1 LVYSDLLKCPLG
13 VQKRKGETM
22 VSLNGMAHL
31 VINVSQWNDCKP
43 FYKKLMPFLGMEQVF
58 DGEEYIYFVG
68 SRTAVG
74 ISRCSPKYEDDVF
87 EQRKVGLHHF
97 CLRSKSKED
106 VDAIY
111 KFLVE
116 MEAKVI
122 EKPRDGEWAPG
133 YYFVLFEDPI
143 GTRIEVNYVPG
154 KGVLADGVS
163 FTAGEHY
170 R

>member
-1 LVYSDLLKCPLG
+1 MIK
-13 VQKRKGETM
+13 
-22 VSLNGMAHL
+22 LNGMAHI
-31 VINVSQWNDCKP
+31 VINVSRWEECKA

-58 DGEEYIYFVG
+58 DGQEYIYFVG

-74 ISRCSPKYEDDVF
+74 INKCEPEYNEQVF
-87 EQRKVGLHHF
+87 QQETIGLHHF

-106 VDAIY
+106 IDEIY
-111 KFLVE
+111 RFLLTIK
-116 MEAKVI
+116 AKIVG
-122 EKPRDGEWAPG
+122 KPRKGEWAPG

-154 KGVLADGVS
+154 KGVLAEDAR
-163 FTAGEHY
+163 FTSGEHY

>member
-1 LVYSDLLKCPLG
+1 MIK
-13 VQKRKGETM
+13 
-22 VSLNGMAHL
+22 LNGMAHI
-31 VINVSQWNDCKP
+31 VINVSRWEECKA

-58 DGEEYIYFVG
+58 DGQEYIYFVG

-74 ISRCSPKYEDDVF
+74 INKCEPKYNEQVF
-87 EQRKVGLHHF
+87 QQETIGLHHF

-106 VDAIY
+106 IDEIY
-111 KFLVE
+111 RFLLTIK
-116 MEAKVI
+116 AKIVG
-122 EKPRDGEWAPG
+122 KPRKGEWAPG

-154 KGVLADGVS
+154 KGVLAEDAG
-163 FTAGEHY
+163 FTSGEHY